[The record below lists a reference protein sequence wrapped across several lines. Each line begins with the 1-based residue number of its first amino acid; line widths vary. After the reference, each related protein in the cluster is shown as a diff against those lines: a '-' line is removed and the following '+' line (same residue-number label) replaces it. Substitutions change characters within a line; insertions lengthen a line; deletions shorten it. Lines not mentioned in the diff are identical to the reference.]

1 MTQKDKKHFEKA
13 MHQLDNAF
21 DKAKEVSSPV
31 QKKMTANRVRQTK
44 ISTLDNLPNEK
55 KHRKELKL
63 EMPSPITEQPK
74 KIQSEPI
81 KPTEPTATKVIE
93 KQPDLEIKKIT
104 QQKNPQKDTNKEKV
118 PFDNSFSK
126 AVERLAKKKQQIPD
140 KQVVLPQKT
149 EPQREVK
156 VTPRSDIDSSNIDS
170 SNKQTFQETLE
181 NSLCLA
187 LNKILQNQ
195 PSADIPLPEEFYQDS
210 KMVLK
215 NRISVKKK
223 LSQLSDI
230 KIDFYVQLGEMNIT
244 LGDLLDFKEGS
255 ILETEIAVSTP
266 LNCYANKKF
275 LGRGELVFKDYTAGF
290 KLNSFTE

>member
-1 MTQKDKKHFEKA
+1 M
-13 MHQLDNAF
+13 
-21 DKAKEVSSPV
+21 
-31 QKKMTANRVRQTK
+31 RQTK

-156 VTPRSDIDSSNIDS
+156 VTPR
-170 SNKQTFQETLE
+170 
-181 NSLCLA
+181 
-187 LNKILQNQ
+187 
-195 PSADIPLPEEFYQDS
+195 
-210 KMVLK
+210 
-215 NRISVKKK
+215 
-223 LSQLSDI
+223 
-230 KIDFYVQLGEMNIT
+230 
-244 LGDLLDFKEGS
+244 
-255 ILETEIAVSTP
+255 AV
-266 LNCYANKKF
+266 
-275 LGRGELVFKDYTAGF
+275 
-290 KLNSFTE
+290 